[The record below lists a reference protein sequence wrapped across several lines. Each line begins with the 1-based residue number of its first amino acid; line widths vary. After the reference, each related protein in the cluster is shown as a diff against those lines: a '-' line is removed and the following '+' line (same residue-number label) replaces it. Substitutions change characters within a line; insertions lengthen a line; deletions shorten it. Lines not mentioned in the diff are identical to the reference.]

1 MKLYVFLLTLTVSLL
16 GAATGRGQDAGS
28 FARMGFGAR
37 GIALSNALVADAPG
51 AGSPYYNPA
60 LAPYLDRQHL
70 SASASLLSFDREL
83 QFLQFASPLK
93 PRAGVAAGLIHGGV
107 SSIDGRDGSGYH
119 TREHR
124 TDEYAFFLNFGTR
137 IGSRLTAGVGLQLFR
152 ADYLASMQP
161 VRSLGIDLGLTARA
175 AEGLYFGFA
184 VEDLLARYT
193 WAGGGTSSTDR
204 FPTRLRLGGAWTLS
218 THLHAMA
225 EYEWRLRYGYVPTGP
240 TLQQQRVPA
249 ERRHLHEHQLRLGLE
264 MQLAAPFAVRA
275 GLDGLTGRSLRGV
288 APSTG
293 FKIDQA
299 VGQLDVR
306 LEYAFMLEP
315 QALGTMHVLT
325 LHLFL

>member
-1 MKLYVFLLTLTVSLL
+1 MKPHLFLLMMTASLVATVSS
-16 GAATGRGQDAGS
+16 RGQDAGS

-51 AGSPYYNPA
+51 GGSPYYNPA
-60 LAPYLDRQHL
+60 LAPYLERQHL

-107 SSIDGRDGSGYH
+107 SNIDGRDGSGYH
-119 TREHR
+119 TQEYR
-124 TDEYAFFLNFGTR
+124 TDEYAFFLNFGAR
-137 IGSRLTAGVGLQLFR
+137 VGSRFTVGVGLQLFQ

-175 AEGLYFGFA
+175 AEGLYLGFA

-193 WAGGGTSSTDR
+193 WAGGGTSATDR
-204 FPTRLRLGGAWTLS
+204 FPTRFRLGGAWTL
-218 THLHAMA
+218 TPRLRTMA
-225 EYEWRLRYGYVPTGP
+225 EYEWRLRHGYAPTGTP
-240 TLQQQRVPA
+240 LQPRGM
-249 ERRHLHEHQLRLGLE
+249 EMEHRRIDEHQLRLGLE

-275 GLDGLTGRSLRGV
+275 GLDRLTSRSPQGV
-288 APSTG
+288 TPSAG
-293 FKIDQA
+293 FKIDQGI
-299 VGQLDVR
+299 GQLDVR

-315 QALGTMHVLT
+315 QAVGTMHVLT